1 MLAVPKTWVWAI
13 LVVYMNKL
21 FYALL
26 LLALASCKMHEPV
39 AATQD
44 PAYIRQFH
52 SGVRNMLNEQ
62 HEAAILDFK
71 ACLAKQ
77 PNDAAVHYALFQSY
91 LKQNRYEEAA
101 FHTEQAAKLDPK
113 NLHYKRE
120 LAFMYQQLGKSQE
133 AATVFEG
140 LLKAD
145 PKSIDYYSGALK
157 CYDELQKPAKS
168 YALIVKMEQQLG
180 ENPST
185 VLEKFRLLQQMG
197 KVKESVA
204 LLEAARITF
213 PSEANI
219 LANLVDHYFRIQDYS
234 AGFGLLKDLVEA
246 DPNNGVALLMYGEM
260 LYRSGKVDEG
270 KKYLHKGILAEGPN
284 LDQKMNILIMLV
296 NENKQAA
303 PDPKLEPLVQYMT
316 QTFPNEA
323 KAHSIAG
330 DYYYVA
336 GQPNAAINNYRQTL
350 RCDPNLYPVWNQV
363 LILEFEQGR
372 WSDLQKDASACA
384 ELFPSQALPFFFK
397 GLTLNRSGSY
407 AAAIESLET
416 AKSVLIKDNALL
428 AEVICQIAVATLGQ
442 KNNDKALALF
452 KEAMTL
458 SQGNLIVELNYLHE
472 LAKYQME
479 ASKTNERLT
488 EIANQFG
495 GNPRS
500 LFEVAYSSFQLEKWS
515 IARDWLLKVQDP
527 KFVQSAVYQEL
538 LGDVYFKLGQ
548 VQDALACWQKALTYG
563 EGSIVLTEKITQK
576 SYVQNPY

>member
-1 MLAVPKTWVWAI
+1 
-13 LVVYMNKL
+13 MNKL

-120 LAFMYQQLGKSQE
+120 LAFMYQQLGKAQE

-145 PKSIDYYSGALK
+145 PKNIDYYSGALK

-270 KKYLHKGILAEGPN
+270 KKYLHEGILAEGPN

>member
-1 MLAVPKTWVWAI
+1 
-13 LVVYMNKL
+13 MNKL
-21 FYALL
+21 LYALVL
-26 LLALASCKMHEPV
+26 LVLASCKLHEPV
-39 AATQD
+39 AAPQD
-44 PAYIRQFH
+44 PTYIRQFH

-62 HEAAILDFK
+62 HEAAIQDFK

-77 PNDAAVHYALFQSY
+77 PNDAAVHYALFQTY
-91 LKQNRYEEAA
+91 LKQDRYEEAA
-101 FHTEQAAKLDPK
+101 YHTEQAAKLDPK

-120 LAFMYQQLGKSQE
+120 LAFMLQQLGKAQE

-140 LLKAD
+140 LLNAE
-145 PKSIDYYSGALK
+145 PKNIDYYSGALK
-157 CYDELQKPAKS
+157 CYDQLQKPAKS
-168 YALIVKMEQQLG
+168 YALIEKMEQQLG

-185 VLEKFRLLQQMG
+185 ILEKFRLLQQMG
-197 KVKESVA
+197 KSKESVA

-213 PSEANI
+213 PSEPSI

-270 KKYLHKGILAEGPN
+270 KKYLHKGILAEGPS

-296 NENKQAA
+296 NENKQASA
-303 PDPKLEPLVQYMT
+303 DPKLEPLVQYMT
-316 QTFPNEA
+316 QNFPNEA

-397 GLTLNRSGSY
+397 GLTLNRSGAF

-428 AEVICQIAVATLGQ
+428 AEVLCQLGVANFGQ
-442 KNNDKALALF
+442 KNNEKALALF

-458 SQGNLIVELNYLHE
+458 GQGNLLIELNYLHE
-472 LAKYQME
+472 LAKYQIE
-479 ASKTNERLT
+479 ATKTNERLA
-488 EIANQFG
+488 ELAIQFG
-495 GNPRS
+495 ANPRC
-500 LFEVAYSSFQLEKWS
+500 LFENAYSFFQLGQYKMS
-515 IARDWLLKVQDP
+515 LDWLQKIQDP

-538 LGDVYFKLGQ
+538 LGDVYFHLGQ
-548 VQDALACWQKALTYG
+548 VQEAVSCWQKALTYG
-563 EGSIVLTEKITQK
+563 EGSIVLSEKITKK
-576 SYVQNPY
+576 SSVQNPY

>member
-1 MLAVPKTWVWAI
+1 
-13 LVVYMNKL
+13 MNKL
-21 FYALL
+21 LYALVL
-26 LLALASCKMHEPV
+26 LVLASCKLHEPV
-39 AATQD
+39 AAPQD
-44 PAYIRQFH
+44 PTYIRQFH

-62 HEAAILDFK
+62 HEAAIQDFK

-77 PNDAAVHYALFQSY
+77 PNDAAVHYALFQTY
-91 LKQNRYEEAA
+91 LKQDRYEEAA
-101 FHTEQAAKLDPK
+101 YHTEHAAKLDPK

-120 LAFMYQQLGKSQE
+120 LAFMLQQLGKAQE

-140 LLKAD
+140 LLTAE
-145 PKSIDYYSGALK
+145 PKNIDYYSGALK
-157 CYDELQKPAKS
+157 CYDQLQKPAKS
-168 YALIVKMEQQLG
+168 YALIEKMEQQLG

-197 KVKESVA
+197 KSKESVA

-213 PSEANI
+213 PSEPSI

-270 KKYLHKGILAEGPN
+270 KKYLHKGILAEGPS

-296 NENKQAA
+296 NENKQASA
-303 PDPKLEPLVQYMT
+303 DPKLEPLVQYMT
-316 QTFPNEA
+316 QNFPNEA

-363 LILEFEQGR
+363 LILEFEQSR

-397 GLTLNRSGSY
+397 GLTLNRSGAF

-428 AEVICQIAVATLGQ
+428 AEVLCQLGVANFGQ
-442 KNNDKALALF
+442 KNNEKALALF

-458 SQGNLIVELNYLHE
+458 GQGNLLIELNSLHE
-472 LAKYQME
+472 LAKYQIE
-479 ASKTNERLT
+479 ATKTNERLA
-488 EIANQFG
+488 ELAIQFG
-495 GNPRS
+495 ANPRC
-500 LFEVAYSSFQLEKWS
+500 LFENAYSFFQLGQYKMS
-515 IARDWLLKVQDP
+515 LDWLQKIQDP

-538 LGDVYFKLGQ
+538 LGDVYFHLGQ
-548 VQDALACWQKALTYG
+548 VQEAVSCWQKALTYG
-563 EGSIVLTEKITQK
+563 EGSIVLSEKITKK

>member
-1 MLAVPKTWVWAI
+1 
-13 LVVYMNKL
+13 MNKL

-145 PKSIDYYSGALK
+145 PKNIDYYSGALK

-260 LYRSGKVDEG
+260 LYRSGKVEEG

-397 GLTLNRSGSY
+397 GLTLNRSGAY
-407 AAAIESLET
+407 AAAIESLEI

>member
-1 MLAVPKTWVWAI
+1 
-13 LVVYMNKL
+13 MNKL
-21 FYALL
+21 LYALVL
-26 LLALASCKMHEPV
+26 LVLASCKLHEPV
-39 AATQD
+39 AAPQD
-44 PAYIRQFH
+44 PTYIRQFH

-62 HEAAILDFK
+62 HEAAIQDFK

-77 PNDAAVHYALFQSY
+77 PNDAAVHYALFQTY
-91 LKQNRYEEAA
+91 LKQDRYEEAA
-101 FHTEQAAKLDPK
+101 YHTEQAAKLDPK

-120 LAFMYQQLGKSQE
+120 LAFMLQQLGKAQE

-140 LLKAD
+140 LLNAE
-145 PKSIDYYSGALK
+145 PKNIDYYSGALK
-157 CYDELQKPAKS
+157 CYDQLQKPAKS
-168 YALIVKMEQQLG
+168 YALIEKMEQQLG
-180 ENPST
+180 ENPSAI
-185 VLEKFRLLQQMG
+185 LEKFRLLQQMG
-197 KVKESVA
+197 KSKESVA

-213 PSEANI
+213 PSEPSI

-270 KKYLHKGILAEGPN
+270 KKYLHKGILAEGPS

-296 NENKQAA
+296 NENKQASA
-303 PDPKLEPLVQYMT
+303 DPKLEPLVQYMT
-316 QTFPNEA
+316 QNFPNEA

-397 GLTLNRSGSY
+397 GLTLNRSGAF

-428 AEVICQIAVATLGQ
+428 AEVLCQLGVANFGQ
-442 KNNDKALALF
+442 KNNEKALALF

-458 SQGNLIVELNYLHE
+458 GQGNLLIELNYLHE
-472 LAKYQME
+472 LAKYQIE
-479 ASKTNERLT
+479 ATKTNERLA
-488 EIANQFG
+488 ELAIQFG
-495 GNPRS
+495 ANPRC
-500 LFEVAYSSFQLEKWS
+500 LFENAYSFFQLGQYKMS
-515 IARDWLLKVQDP
+515 LDWLQKIQDP

-538 LGDVYFKLGQ
+538 LGDVYFHLGQ
-548 VQDALACWQKALTYG
+548 VQEAVSCWQKALTYG
-563 EGSIVLTEKITQK
+563 EGSIVLSEKITKK

>member
-1 MLAVPKTWVWAI
+1 
-13 LVVYMNKL
+13 MNKL
-21 FYALL
+21 LYALVL
-26 LLALASCKMHEPV
+26 LVLASCKLHEPV
-39 AATQD
+39 AAPQD
-44 PAYIRQFH
+44 PTYIRQFH

-62 HEAAILDFK
+62 HEAAIQDFK

-77 PNDAAVHYALFQSY
+77 PNDAAVHYALFQTY
-91 LKQNRYEEAA
+91 LKQDRYEEAA
-101 FHTEQAAKLDPK
+101 YHTEQAAKLDPK

-120 LAFMYQQLGKSQE
+120 LAFMLQQLGKAQE

-140 LLKAD
+140 LLNAE
-145 PKSIDYYSGALK
+145 PKNIDYYSGALK
-157 CYDELQKPAKS
+157 CYDQLQKPAKS
-168 YALIVKMEQQLG
+168 YALIEKMEQQLG

-185 VLEKFRLLQQMG
+185 ILEKFRLLQQMG
-197 KVKESVA
+197 KSKESVA

-213 PSEANI
+213 PSEPSI

-234 AGFGLLKDLVEA
+234 AGFGLLKDLVKA

-270 KKYLHKGILAEGPN
+270 KKYLHKGILAEGPS

-296 NENKQAA
+296 NENKQASA
-303 PDPKLEPLVQYMT
+303 DPKLEPLVQYMT
-316 QTFPNEA
+316 QNFPNEA

-397 GLTLNRSGSY
+397 GLTLNRSGAF

-428 AEVICQIAVATLGQ
+428 AEVLCQLGVANFGQ
-442 KNNDKALALF
+442 KNNEKALALF

-458 SQGNLIVELNYLHE
+458 GQGNLLIELNYLHE
-472 LAKYQME
+472 LAKYQIE
-479 ASKTNERLT
+479 ATKTNERLA
-488 EIANQFG
+488 ELAIQFG
-495 GNPRS
+495 ANPRC
-500 LFEVAYSSFQLEKWS
+500 LFENAYSFFQLGQYKMS
-515 IARDWLLKVQDP
+515 LDWLQKIQDP

-538 LGDVYFKLGQ
+538 LGDVYFHLGQ
-548 VQDALACWQKALTYG
+548 VQEAVSCWQKALTYG
-563 EGSIVLTEKITQK
+563 EGSIVLSEKITKK

>member
-1 MLAVPKTWVWAI
+1 
-13 LVVYMNKL
+13 MNKL
-21 FYALL
+21 LYALVL
-26 LLALASCKMHEPV
+26 LVLASCKLHEPV
-39 AATQD
+39 AAPQD
-44 PAYIRQFH
+44 PTYIRQFH

-62 HEAAILDFK
+62 HEAAIQDFK

-77 PNDAAVHYALFQSY
+77 PNDAAVHYALFQTY
-91 LKQNRYEEAA
+91 LKQDRYEEAA
-101 FHTEQAAKLDPK
+101 YHTEQAAKLDPK

-120 LAFMYQQLGKSQE
+120 LAFMLQQLGKAQE

-140 LLKAD
+140 LLTAE
-145 PKSIDYYSGALK
+145 PKNIDYYSGALK
-157 CYDELQKPAKS
+157 CYDQLQKPAKS
-168 YALIVKMEQQLG
+168 YALIEKMEQQLG

-197 KVKESVA
+197 KSKESVA

-213 PSEANI
+213 PSEPSI

-270 KKYLHKGILAEGPN
+270 KKYLHKGILAEGPS

-296 NENKQAA
+296 NENKQASA
-303 PDPKLEPLVQYMT
+303 DPKLEPLVQYMT
-316 QTFPNEA
+316 QNFPKEA

-363 LILEFEQGR
+363 LILEFEQTR

-397 GLTLNRSGSY
+397 GLTLNRSGAF

-428 AEVICQIAVATLGQ
+428 AEVLCQLGVANFGQ
-442 KNNDKALALF
+442 KNNEKALALF

-458 SQGNLIVELNYLHE
+458 GQGNLLIELNYLHE
-472 LAKYQME
+472 LAKYQIE
-479 ASKTNERLT
+479 ATKTNERLA
-488 EIANQFG
+488 ELAIQFG
-495 GNPRS
+495 ANPRC
-500 LFEVAYSSFQLEKWS
+500 LFENAYSFFQLGQYKMS
-515 IARDWLLKVQDP
+515 LDWLQKIQDP

-538 LGDVYFKLGQ
+538 LGDVYFHLGQ
-548 VQDALACWQKALTYG
+548 VQEAVSYWQKALTYG
-563 EGSIVLTEKITQK
+563 EGSIVLSEKITKK

>member
-1 MLAVPKTWVWAI
+1 
-13 LVVYMNKL
+13 MNKL

-62 HEAAILDFK
+62 HEAAISDFK
-71 ACLAKQ
+71 ACLVKQ

-91 LKQNRYEEAA
+91 LKQDRYQEAA
-101 FHTEQAAKLDPK
+101 FHTEQAAKLDPQ

-120 LAFMYQQLGKSQE
+120 LAFMYQQLGRNQE

-145 PKSIDYYSGALK
+145 PKNIDYYSGALK
-157 CYDELQKPAKS
+157 CYDDLQKPSKS
-168 YALIVKMEQQLG
+168 LALIVKMEQQLG

-197 KVKESVA
+197 KSKESVA

-213 PSEANI
+213 PSEPSI

-270 KKYLHKGILAEGPN
+270 KKFLHKGILAEGPS

-303 PDPKLEPLVQYMT
+303 PDPKLEQLVQYMT

-350 RCDPNLYPVWNQV
+350 RCDPNLYPVWSQV

-397 GLTLNRSGSY
+397 GLTLNRIGSFT
-407 AAAIESLET
+407 AAIENLET

-458 SQGNLIVELNYLHE
+458 SQGNLLVELNYLHE

-479 ASKTNERLT
+479 PNKTNERLA

-500 LFEVAYSSFQLEKWS
+500 LFEMAYSSFQLEKFS
-515 IARDWLLKVQDP
+515 VARDWLLKVQDP

-548 VQDALACWQKALTYG
+548 VQEANNCWQKALTYG
-563 EGSIVLTEKITQK
+563 EGSIVLNEKITQK

>member
-1 MLAVPKTWVWAI
+1 
-13 LVVYMNKL
+13 MNKL
-21 FYALL
+21 FFALL

-62 HEAAILDFK
+62 HEAAITDFK

-91 LKQNRYEEAA
+91 LKQDRYEEAA

-120 LAFMYQQLGKSQE
+120 LAFMYQQLGKAQE
-133 AATVFEG
+133 AAVVFEG

-145 PKSIDYYSGALK
+145 PKNIDYYSGALK
-157 CYDELQKPAKS
+157 CYDQLQKPAKS
-168 YALIVKMEQQLG
+168 YALIEKMEQQLG

-197 KVKESVA
+197 KAKESVA

-213 PSEANI
+213 PSEPSI

-284 LDQKMNILIMLV
+284 LDQKMNVLIMLV

-384 ELFPSQALPFFFK
+384 DLFPSQALPFFFK
-397 GLTLNRSGSY
+397 GLTLNRIGSF

-442 KNNDKALALF
+442 KSNDKALTLF
-452 KEAMTL
+452 KEAMTV
-458 SQGNLIVELNYLHE
+458 SQGNLLVELNYLHE
-472 LAKYQME
+472 LAKFQLE
-479 ASKTNERLT
+479 PTKTNERLA

-500 LFEVAYSSFQLEKWS
+500 LYEMAYSSFQLEKFS
-515 IARDWLLKVQDP
+515 VARDWLLKVQDQ

-548 VQDALACWQKALTYG
+548 LQDALACWQKALTYG

-576 SYVQNPY
+576 SYVQNPF

>member
-1 MLAVPKTWVWAI
+1 
-13 LVVYMNKL
+13 MNKL
-21 FYALL
+21 LYALVL
-26 LLALASCKMHEPV
+26 LVLASCKLHEPV
-39 AATQD
+39 AAPQD
-44 PAYIRQFH
+44 PTYIRQFH

-62 HEAAILDFK
+62 HEAAIQDFK

-77 PNDAAVHYALFQSY
+77 PNDAAVHYALFQTY
-91 LKQNRYEEAA
+91 LKQDRYEEAA
-101 FHTEQAAKLDPK
+101 YHTEQAAKLDPK

-120 LAFMYQQLGKSQE
+120 LAFMLQQLGKAQE

-140 LLKAD
+140 LLNAE
-145 PKSIDYYSGALK
+145 PKNIDYYSGALK
-157 CYDELQKPAKS
+157 CYDQLQKPAKS
-168 YALIVKMEQQLG
+168 YALIEKMEQQLG

-197 KVKESVA
+197 KSKESVA

-213 PSEANI
+213 PSEPSI

-270 KKYLHKGILAEGPN
+270 KKYLHKGILAEGPS

-296 NENKQAA
+296 NETKQSTL
-303 PDPKLEPLVQYMT
+303 DPKLEPLVQYMT
-316 QTFPNEA
+316 QNFPNEA

-330 DYYYVA
+330 DYYFVA
-336 GQPNAAINNYRQTL
+336 GQPNVAINNYRQTL
-350 RCDPNLYPVWNQV
+350 RCDPNLYPVWSQV
-363 LILEFEQGR
+363 LILEFEQSR
-372 WSDLQKDASACA
+372 WSDLQKDAAACA
-384 ELFPSQALPFFFK
+384 ELFPSQALPFFFN
-397 GLTLNRSGSY
+397 GLTLNRSGAF

-428 AEVICQIAVATLGQ
+428 AEVLCQLGVANFGQ
-442 KNNDKALALF
+442 KNNEEALALF

-458 SQGNLIVELNYLHE
+458 GQGNLLIELNYLHE

-479 ASKTNERLT
+479 ATKTNERLT
-488 EIANQFG
+488 ELAIQFG
-495 GNPRS
+495 ANSRC
-500 LFEVAYSSFQLEKWS
+500 LFENAYSFFQLGQYKMS
-515 IARDWLLKVQDP
+515 LDWLQKIQDP

-538 LGDVYFKLGQ
+538 LGDVYFHLGQ
-548 VQDALACWQKALTYG
+548 VQEAVTCWQKALTYG
-563 EGSIVLTEKITQK
+563 EGSIVLSDKITKK

>member
-1 MLAVPKTWVWAI
+1 MILA
-13 LVVYMNKL
+13 VYMNKL
-21 FYALL
+21 YYAVL

-52 SGVRNMLNEQ
+52 SGVRYMLNEQ
-62 HEAAILDFK
+62 HEAAISDFK

-91 LKQNRYEEAA
+91 LKQDRYEQAA

-113 NLHYKRE
+113 NLHYRRE
-120 LAFMYQQLGKSQE
+120 LAFMYQQLGKAQE
-133 AATVFEG
+133 AAAVFEG

-145 PKSIDYYSGALK
+145 PKNIDYYSGALK

-168 YALIVKMEQQLG
+168 YALIEKMEQQLG

-197 KVKESVA
+197 KSKESVA

-213 PSEANI
+213 PSEPSI
-219 LANLVDHYFRIQDYS
+219 LANLVDHYFRIQDYT

-270 KKYLHKGILAEGPN
+270 KKFLHKGILAEGPS

-350 RCDPNLYPVWNQV
+350 RCDPNLYPVWSQV

-397 GLTLNRSGSY
+397 GLTLNRSGAF

-442 KNNDKALALF
+442 KNNDKAIALF

-458 SQGNLIVELNYLHE
+458 SQGNLLVELNYLHE

-479 ASKTNERLT
+479 PNKTNERLA

-500 LFEVAYSSFQLEKWS
+500 LFEMAYSSFQLEKFS
-515 IARDWLLKVQDP
+515 VARDWLLKVQDP

-548 VQDALACWQKALTYG
+548 LQEAIACWQKALTYG
-563 EGSIVLTEKITQK
+563 EGSIVLNEKITQK

>member
-1 MLAVPKTWVWAI
+1 
-13 LVVYMNKL
+13 
-21 FYALL
+21 
-26 LLALASCKMHEPV
+26 MHEPV

-44 PAYIRQFH
+44 PTYIRQFH

-62 HEAAILDFK
+62 HEAAITDFK

-91 LKQNRYEEAA
+91 LKQDRYEEAA

-120 LAFMYQQLGKSQE
+120 LAFMYQQLGKAQE
-133 AATVFEG
+133 AAVVFEC

-145 PKSIDYYSGALK
+145 PKNIDYYSGALK
-157 CYDELQKPAKS
+157 CYDQLQKPAKS
-168 YALIVKMEQQLG
+168 YALIEKMEQQLG

-197 KVKESVA
+197 KAKESVA

-213 PSEANI
+213 PSEPSI

-284 LDQKMNILIMLV
+284 LDQKMNVLIMLV

-384 ELFPSQALPFFFK
+384 DLFPSQALPFFFK
-397 GLTLNRSGSY
+397 GLTLNRIGTF

-442 KNNDKALALF
+442 KSNDKALTLF
-452 KEAMTL
+452 KEAMTV
-458 SQGNLIVELNYLHE
+458 SQGNLLVELNYLHE
-472 LAKYQME
+472 LAKFQLE
-479 ASKTNERLT
+479 PTKTNERLA

-500 LFEVAYSSFQLEKWS
+500 LYEMAYSSFQLEKFS
-515 IARDWLLKVQDP
+515 VARDWLLKVQDQ

-548 VQDALACWQKALTYG
+548 LQDALACWQKALTYG

-576 SYVQNPY
+576 SYVQNPF